1 MISDG
6 TKDKNFNQKWGITF
20 FFQNVTKTNDHCQ
33 KKAFLLKAIL
43 SEAMTAMLT
52 QEPKKLSVQ
61 IKVEQSNEIVHLLLM
76 SVSVYLFVTENEK
89 EKRTDILTGREG
101 EKRGGRG

>member
-1 MISDG
+1 MGNYI
-6 TKDKNFNQKWGITF
+6 
-20 FFQNVTKTNDHCQ
+20 FFQNVTKTNDHRQ

-43 SEAMTAMLT
+43 SEAMTTMLT

>member
-1 MISDG
+1 MAQKIRISI
-6 TKDKNFNQKWGITF
+6 KNGELHF

-43 SEAMTAMLT
+43 SEAMTTMLT

-61 IKVEQSNEIVHLLLM
+61 IKVEQ
-76 SVSVYLFVTENEK
+76 
-89 EKRTDILTGREG
+89 
-101 EKRGGRG
+101 